1 MPKRRYKCWVL
12 RSPTGELYRT
22 GSISAFVKA
31 HPDEFPNAQFATR
44 QFYSCGV
51 YGWDV
56 VSRQTED
63 GELVLPPRHQNR
75 TFWTLLSPSGEVYG
89 AANLTQFLLDHPED
103 FPNPAAASCAFTQAS
118 GTTRTVCGWS
128 VLPNPVSSAKITTW
142 RKWRC
147 YKLLTCRD
155 CGREYT
161 GHIKTIRCPECQ
173 AEADRRHNAEY
184 RQRKRAGQAREIG
197 STAICERC
205 GAAYTVESGLQRYCK
220 ACAPAAIKEQRNQ
233 SSREWNQAAYADP
246 AKRDGKNEARRAV
259 PLPHTCTV
267 CGKTFYA
274 TGEPLYCSEDCR
286 QKARKEYQTRYDQ
299 ERREKRREDARAR
312 YAKLTPEEKEQRNA
326 KARERYAKR
335 KTTQK
340 NAGE

>member
-22 GSISAFVKA
+22 DSISDFVKA
-31 HPDEFPNAQFATR
+31 RPDEFPNAKIAIR
-44 QFYSCGV
+44 QFYICSV

-63 GELVLPPRHQNR
+63 GKIDLPPYHQNR
-75 TFWTLLSPSGEVYG
+75 TFWTLRSPSGEVYG
-89 AANLTQFLLDHPED
+89 VPNLNQFLLDHPED
-103 FPNPAAASCAFTQAS
+103 FPNPASAAVCFTQAS
-118 GTTRTVCGWS
+118 GTTRTVRGWS
-128 VLPNPVSSAKITTW
+128 VLPNPVSSAQITTW

-147 YKLLTCRD
+147 YKLLTCSD

-173 AEADRRHNAEY
+173 AEADRMHNAEY
-184 RQRKRAGQAREIG
+184 RQRKLAGKAREIG

-220 ACAPAAIKEQRNQ
+220 ACAPVAIKEKRNQ

-246 AKRDGKNEARRAV
+246 EKRDGKNEARRAV

-267 CGKTFYA
+267 CGKTFYT
-274 TGEPLYCSEDCR
+274 TGESLYCSEDCR

-299 ERREKRREDARAR
+299 ERREKRREDAKAR
-312 YAKLTPEEKEQRNA
+312 YANLTPEEKEQRNA
-326 KARERYAKR
+326 KARERYARR
-335 KTTQK
+335 KETHD
-340 NAGE
+340 A

>member
-12 RSPTGELYRT
+12 RSPTGDLYRT
-22 GSISAFVKA
+22 DSISDFVEA
-31 HPDEFPNAQFATR
+31 HPDDFPNAKVAVQMLYTGGAE
-44 QFYSCGV
+44 
-51 YGWDV
+51 GWEV
-56 VSRQTED
+56 VSRQTVD
-63 GELVLPPRHQNR
+63 GTVDLPPAKKSR
-75 TFWTLLSPSGEVYG
+75 TFWTLRSPDGEIYG
-89 AANLTQFLLDHPED
+89 VAHLKQFLRDHPED
-103 FPNPAAASCAFTQAS
+103 FPNVDAAASSFSLAS
-118 GTTRTVCGWS
+118 GTARTVHGWS

-147 YKLLTCRD
+147 YKLLTCSD

-184 RQRKRAGQAREIG
+184 RQRKLAGQAREIG

-233 SSREWNQAAYADP
+233 SSRAWNQAAYADQK
-246 AKRDGKNEARRAV
+246 KRDGKNEARRAV
-259 PLPHTCTV
+259 LLPHTCTV

-274 TGEPLYCSEDCR
+274 TGEPLYCSENCR

-299 ERREKRREDARAR
+299 ERREKRREDAKAR
-312 YAKLTPEEKEQRNA
+312 YAQLTPEEKEQRNA
-326 KARERYAKR
+326 KARERYARR
-335 KTTQK
+335 KETHDV
-340 NAGE
+340 

>member
-1 MPKRRYKCWVL
+1 M
-12 RSPTGELYRT
+12 
-22 GSISAFVKA
+22 
-31 HPDEFPNAQFATR
+31 
-44 QFYSCGV
+44 
-51 YGWDV
+51 
-56 VSRQTED
+56 
-63 GELVLPPRHQNR
+63 
-75 TFWTLLSPSGEVYG
+75 
-89 AANLTQFLLDHPED
+89 
-103 FPNPAAASCAFTQAS
+103 
-118 GTTRTVCGWS
+118 
-128 VLPNPVSSAKITTW
+128 LPNPVSSAQITTW

-147 YKLLTCRD
+147 YKLLTCSD

-184 RQRKRAGQAREIG
+184 RQRKMAGQAREIG

-233 SSREWNQAAYADP
+233 ASREWNQAAYADP

-259 PLPHTCTV
+259 PLPRTCTV
-267 CGKTFYA
+267 CGKTFYS

-299 ERREKRREDARAR
+299 ERREKRREDAKAR

-326 KARERYAKR
+326 KARERYARR
-335 KTTQK
+335 KG
-340 NAGE
+340 AHP